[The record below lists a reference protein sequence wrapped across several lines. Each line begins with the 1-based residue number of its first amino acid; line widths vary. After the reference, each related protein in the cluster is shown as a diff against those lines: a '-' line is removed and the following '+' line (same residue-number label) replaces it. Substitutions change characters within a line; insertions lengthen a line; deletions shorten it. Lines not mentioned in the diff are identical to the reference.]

1 MSNLLQ
7 PGPAPDTPTIPEAP
21 AVRRTPRPL
30 DRIGRFRLIRWLGG
44 GGMGDVYLAHDPDLD
59 REVAVKVPRFIGR
72 PELNGDLRQRFLRE
86 ARAAARVPHHPH
98 ICPVFDAGE
107 DEGQLFAVLA
117 YAPGGSL
124 AERLQRDGPLPPR
137 EAADVVRQA
146 AEGLQ
151 ALHAAGVVHRDIK
164 PANLLLGP
172 NGAVLVSDFGVAR
185 LSDSESLTAH
195 GALLG
200 TPAYLAP
207 EQIEHGAAAAGP
219 ASDVYALGVVLF
231 ELLTGRLP
239 YEGQTMQLLRQI
251 TDGPPE
257 ALHRPDL
264 DVALEAL
271 VLWAMARQP
280 QERPTAAALAASL
293 TAWLGGAPF
302 SVGEIPATRLDAV
315 PGRAPS
321 VVTDRRSVAAGYR
334 GWIDARIWQ
343 RRGERGA
350 LRLNEPGAVPLRA
363 GDLVRVEADIDP
375 PAYLYVVMIEPGGT
389 AAPLYPWQPGQ
400 WGSRLAVEGPRRQLL
415 LPEQSDSGWEVG
427 SGDAGMETLL
437 LLARPTPL
445 EGVDLSAL
453 LSDLPPQRLHIT
465 PPVVWFENG
474 SLVER
479 SRAFASFTPRPIDDP
494 VLRLQALLRDRL
506 APLFGYTLTVSYA
519 IDGG

>member
-1 MSNLLQ
+1 VQ
-7 PGPAPDTPTIPEAP
+7 H
-21 AVRRTPRPL
+21 TPRPL
-30 DRIGRFRLIRWLGG
+30 HKLGRFRLIRWLGG
-44 GGMGDVYLAHDPDLD
+44 GGMGDVYLAHDPELD
-59 REVAVKVPRFIGR
+59 REVAVKVPRFTGR
-72 PELNGDLRQRFLRE
+72 AEHNDDLRQRFLRE

-98 ICPVFDAGE
+98 LCPVFDAGE
-107 DEGQLFAVLA
+107 DAGQLFAVLA

-124 AERLQRDGPLPPR
+124 AERLQRDGPMPPR

-164 PANLLLGP
+164 PANLLLGAT
-172 NGAVLVSDFGVAR
+172 GGVLVSDFGVAR
-185 LSDSESLTAH
+185 LAESESMTAH

-207 EQIEHGAAAAGP
+207 EQLERGAAAAGP

-239 YEGQTMQLLRQI
+239 YEGQTMALLRQI

-257 ALHRPDL
+257 ALLRPDL

-302 SVGEIPATRLDAV
+302 SAPAGAVAATRLEPPACQSQ
-315 PGRAPS
+315 PGSAARRA
-321 VVTDRRSVAAGYR
+321 AGGYR
-334 GWIDARIWQ
+334 GWIDARVWQ
-343 RRGERGA
+343 RGKERGA
-350 LRLNEPGAVPLRA
+350 LRLAEPGAVPLRP

-375 PAYLYVVMIEPGGT
+375 PAYLYVVVIDPRGK
-389 AAPLYPWQPGQ
+389 AAPLYPWHPGQ
-400 WGSRLAVEGPRRQLL
+400 WGSRLAEEGPRRQLL
-415 LPEQSDSGWEVG
+415 LPEQADSGWEVG
-427 SGDAGMETLL
+427 TGEAGMETLL
-437 LLARPTPL
+437 LLARPAPL
-445 EGVDLSAL
+445 ENVDLAAL
-453 LSDLPPQRLHIT
+453 LSELPPQRQHLT

-474 SLVER
+474 AVVQR
-479 SRAFASFTPRPIDDP
+479 SRAFASFDPKPIHDP
-494 VLRLQALLRDRL
+494 VLQMQALLRERL
-506 APLFGYTLTVSYA
+506 GPLFGYTLTVSYA
-519 IDGG
+519 VEGG

>member
-1 MSNLLQ
+1 
-7 PGPAPDTPTIPEAP
+7 
-21 AVRRTPRPL
+21 VHRTPHPL
-30 DRIGRFRLIRWLGG
+30 DKIGRFRLVRWLGG

-59 REVAVKVPRFIGR
+59 REVAVKVPRFNGR
-72 PELNGDLRQRFLRE
+72 PEHHADLRQRFLRE

-98 ICPVFDAGE
+98 LCPVFDAGE
-107 DEGQLFAVLA
+107 DAGQLFAVLA

-124 AERLQRDGPLPPR
+124 AERLARDGPLSPR
-137 EAADVVRQA
+137 DAADAVRQA

-151 ALHAAGVVHRDIK
+151 ALHAAGVIHRDIK

-185 LSDSESLTAH
+185 LADSESMTAQ

-207 EQIEHGAAAAGP
+207 EQIERGAAAAGP

-239 YEGQTMQLLRQI
+239 YEGQTMALLRQI

-257 ALHRPDL
+257 AVLRPDL

-271 VLWAMARQP
+271 VLWAMARKP
-280 QERPTAAALAASL
+280 DERPTAGALAASL
-293 TAWLGGAPF
+293 SAWLAGAPF
-302 SVGEIPATRLDAV
+302 AAPAAAIAATRLEPVSAQSAS
-315 PGRAPS
+315 APA
-321 VVTDRRSVAAGYR
+321 DRKASGGYK
-334 GWIDARIWQ
+334 GWIDARVWQ
-343 RRGERGA
+343 RGGERGA
-350 LRLNEPGAVPLRA
+350 LRLAEPGAVPLRP

-375 PAYLYVVMIEPGGT
+375 PAYLYVVVIDPRGT

-400 WGSRLAVEGPRRQLL
+400 WASRLPQEGPRRQLL
-415 LPEQSDSGWEVG
+415 LPEQSDSGWEV
-427 SGDAGMETLL
+427 SGGEPGMETLL

-445 EGVDLSAL
+445 QDVDLPAL
-453 LSDLPPQRLHIT
+453 LGDLPPQRLHIT

-474 SLVER
+474 AVLQR
-479 SRAFASFTPRPIDDP
+479 SRAFASFQPKPIHDP
-494 VLRLQALLRDRL
+494 VLRMQALLQERL
-506 APLFGYTLTVSYA
+506 GPLFGYTLAVSYA
-519 IDGG
+519 IQGG